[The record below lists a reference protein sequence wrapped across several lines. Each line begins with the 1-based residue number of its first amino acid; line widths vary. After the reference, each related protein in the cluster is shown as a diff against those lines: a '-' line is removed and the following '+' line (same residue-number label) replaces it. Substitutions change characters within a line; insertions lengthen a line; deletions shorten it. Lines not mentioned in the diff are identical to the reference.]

1 MPARHGIRITEDTID
16 LVTFLNDGIR
26 PEIKK
31 EKDTFLICQIDG
43 PCEITTKVMTLD
55 EYNAELHAKPFHEVL

>member
-1 MPARHGIRITEDTID
+1 MSDVRYGIRITEDTID

-31 EKDTFLICQIDG
+31 DHFLIAQVNG
-43 PCEITTKVMTLD
+43 PREITTKVMDLE
-55 EYNAELHAKPFHEVL
+55 EYNTLIREDRVHEVF